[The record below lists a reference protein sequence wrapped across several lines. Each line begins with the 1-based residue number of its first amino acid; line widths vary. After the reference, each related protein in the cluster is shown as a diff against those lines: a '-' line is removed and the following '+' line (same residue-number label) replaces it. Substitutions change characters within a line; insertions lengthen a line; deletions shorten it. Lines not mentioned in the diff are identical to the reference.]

1 MTRAVGILALLCKV
15 NIEVIHT
22 AKKTL
27 MKIDS
32 IGKRAISS
40 YVMQFDQDELSG
52 DQLQDPFV
60 KFS

>member
-1 MTRAVGILALLCKV
+1 
-15 NIEVIHT
+15 
-22 AKKTL
+22 
-27 MKIDS
+27 MKIDN